1 MLGGLVLGSDGR
13 GRLVVAG
20 GRIRHDA
27 AGAEQHQSGESAR
40 EAAAE
45 ASRGAPTTGRRGRL
59 VPRDRFRELYAQEE
73 ERVLALFA
81 ETKENRSGGGN
92 FYNVQSQ
99 RLSRQFARAVVASAR
114 EGGTSYRDA
123 YKLLGTKKHSTFE
136 ALAERVGT
144 R

>member
-1 MLGGLVLGSDGR
+1 MRPPPRRPAERRRRVAEDGW
-13 GRLVVAG
+13 
-20 GRIRHDA
+20 
-27 AGAEQHQSGESAR
+27 
-40 EAAAE
+40 
-45 ASRGAPTTGRRGRL
+45 SRGTVFG
-59 VPRDRFRELYAQEE
+59 ELYAQEE

-144 R
+144 H

>member
-1 MLGGLVLGSDGR
+1 MPVESVRSTFRGDLSAEGLDALARRFTVST
-13 GRLVVAG
+13 LVVLRRLA
-20 GRIRHDA
+20 DA
-27 AGAEQHQSGESAR
+27 E
-40 EAAAE
+40 
-45 ASRGAPTTGRRGRL
+45 L
-59 VPRDRFRELYAQEE
+59 VPRDRYRELYAQEE

-81 ETKENRSGGGN
+81 EARENRSGGGN

-136 ALAERVGT
+136 ALADRVGT

>member
-1 MLGGLVLGSDGR
+1 MHCR
-13 GRLVVAG
+13 R
-20 GRIRHDA
+20 
-27 AGAEQHQSGESAR
+27 
-40 EAAAE
+40 
-45 ASRGAPTTGRRGRL
+45 SRGADADRVRAFQVPRRSLRRRSRCPGTPFHLQHARRPSASRRRRAG
-59 VPRDRFRELYAQEE
+59 PRDRSRELYAQEE

-81 ETKENRSGGGN
+81 EAKENRSGGGN